1 MLSIELNCEE
11 NETRITL
18 EGSLNSNTAGDLK
31 EKLNDIPDSEKRVVV
46 DAKELKYVASAG
58 LRVIL
63 ALQKKMDAVG
73 GQLILTNVSD
83 NLQELFEDTGF
94 VDFLTIE

>member
-1 MLSIELNCEE
+1 MLNIELNCEE

-63 ALQKKMDAVG
+63 TLQKKMDAVG

-83 NLQELFEDTGF
+83 NLRELFEDTGF